1 MNVNWS
7 FDKLQLGMLRKIEAR
22 IVRNDIKNLT
32 LFIHVFEFVI
42 TLFGIHHPVHFL
54 RRFFSFSFSRWRSFW
69 VYRCRCNTI
78 ASVHLHF
85 WVRKIY
91 AAHWFGVAWVT
102 HYLLNCSAFN
112 FGKNIYVQ
120 YHLCSGPATINMSK
134 ILFNSSLHFWT
145 I

>member
-1 MNVNWS
+1 
-7 FDKLQLGMLRKIEAR
+7 MLSKIESR

-91 AAHWFGVAWVT
+91 AAHWFGVAWVA

-112 FGKNIYVQ
+112 CGKIFMYSITYVPGQQRFIGKNSIYQ
-120 YHLCSGPATINMSK
+120 LIP
-134 ILFNSSLHFWT
+134 F
-145 I
+145 